1 MRYHSGVRARTW
13 DLTRKKKT
21 QGFVREEWAAK
32 HNLPFFL
39 SNDYQGCLDKYEFQH
54 PHNAGPRL
62 MG

>member
-1 MRYHSGVRARTW
+1 MGSNS
-13 DLTRKKKT
+13 KKKT